1 MINTPSKINR
11 WMLFKLPAAWL
22 SGVRLSL
29 INDSRCEVKVKFKW
43 INQNPYRSMF
53 WAVQGMAAELTTG
66 MLLTNSIQNSKANIS
81 MLLVSN
87 KSNFHKKA
95 VGKITFICEEGENAK
110 KLINSTI
117 QNITSK
123 AWFKAKGYDET
134 GDLVSEFDFEWSCK
148 KRNNGQEFL

>member
-1 MINTPSKINR
+1 MINTPNKINR

-148 KRNNGQEFL
+148 KRNNG

>member
-1 MINTPSKINR
+1 MINTPNKINR

-87 KSNFHKKA
+87 KSSFYKKA
-95 VGKITFICEEGENAK
+95 VRKLTFTCEEGENAK

-117 QNITSK
+117 QNTTSK

-148 KRNNGQEFL
+148 KRNNG

>member
-1 MINTPSKINR
+1 MF
-11 WMLFKLPAAWL
+11 LKLPAAWL
-22 SGVRLSL
+22 SGVRLTL
-29 INDSRCEVKVKFKW
+29 IDEDKCEVKVRFKW

-66 MLLTNSIQNSKANIS
+66 MLLTKYIQDSNANIS
-81 MLLVSN
+81 MLLVGN
-87 KSNFHKKA
+87 KSNFYKKA
-95 VGKITFICEEGENAK
+95 VGKITFTCEEGENAK

-117 QNITSK
+117 QNTTSK

-148 KRNNGQEFL
+148 KRSNG

>member
-1 MINTPSKINR
+1 
-11 WMLFKLPAAWL
+11 MLFKLPAAWL
-22 SGVRLSL
+22 SGVRLS
-29 INDSRCEVKVKFKW
+29 IVNDSRCEVKVKFRW

-66 MLLTNSIQNSKANIS
+66 MLLTKCIHDSNADIS
-81 MLLVSN
+81 MLLVGN
-87 KSNFHKKA
+87 KSNFYKKA
-95 VGKITFICEEGENAK
+95 VGKITFSCEEGENAK
-110 KLINSTI
+110 KLINLTI

-148 KRNNGQEFL
+148 KRNNG